1 MLKKIIET
9 LSIPLLYYTDKT
21 GYAVFRNFCFLKNTG
36 CMYNTAFPKQNVGKA
51 LEFRFALD
59 KRLKWLTFLTPII
72 LYFIFIHLSFSIFK
86 LLFFELLWLGIVF
99 GTRFYFSYIYSR
111 YLIKH
116 FGQYELCEFTP
127 PVPKHKIAEYVSVYK
142 ANITVILIILGLYF
156 IPALFLQLTIKMTL
170 SPKHLHCKSALVLS
184 NIYTAL
190 YPQSEHIY
198 DMRAFSKFMEKD
210 YEGALEDYKTVIE
223 LSGRRFT
230 KKDCTRLA
238 NILLL
243 QKKIGTTRDALELF
257 DECLEKKRLSVLQK
271 SQMLWIK
278 SIFKIENHIT
288 DDIIQDYENLIS
300 SLDED
305 DIKNQF
311 YISSDLA
318 YILYLMQDYPLA
330 VNNYDALITFAEE
343 NKDLFTKELK
353 AVYAE
358 RGWAKKSMGDIVGA
372 SQDFTASGIDYE
384 ELSNYEPAFEKQKF
398 VVDHF

>member
-1 MLKKIIET
+1 
-9 LSIPLLYYTDKT
+9 
-21 GYAVFRNFCFLKNTG
+21 
-36 CMYNTAFPKQNVGKA
+36 
-51 LEFRFALD
+51 
-59 KRLKWLTFLTPII
+59 
-72 LYFIFIHLSFSIFK
+72 
-86 LLFFELLWLGIVF
+86 
-99 GTRFYFSYIYSR
+99 
-111 YLIKH
+111 
-116 FGQYELCEFTP
+116 
-127 PVPKHKIAEYVSVYK
+127 
-142 ANITVILIILGLYF
+142 
-156 IPALFLQLTIKMTL
+156 
-170 SPKHLHCKSALVLS
+170 
-184 NIYTAL
+184 
-190 YPQSEHIY
+190 
-198 DMRAFSKFMEKD
+198 
-210 YEGALEDYKTVIE
+210 
-223 LSGRRFT
+223 
-230 KKDCTRLA
+230 
-238 NILLL
+238 
-243 QKKIGTTRDALELF
+243 
-257 DECLEKKRLSVLQK
+257 
-271 SQMLWIK
+271 MLWIK

-353 AVYAE
+353 AIYAE